1 MTIAPPLE
9 RSRRAQRV
17 VRVSEGEPAAP
28 RRQWPWL
35 LSGAVVAFAIPF
47 LFADLLGMNRD
58 IYYGLYMLAVAALC
72 VAWARR
78 TRVDVRSMV
87 LRRWRWGVGLGVVF
101 GAVLTAMV
109 LRTED
114 ATSHPH
120 GIGFVEAILWR
131 GVLYGVTDGVLLSV
145 LPILIVFAIFS
156 DKPLMRRLGGKAAVG
171 ALALAASLAFTAV
184 YHLGYPEFRGEKLRK
199 PIAGDLVWSVPTLFT
214 LSPFGSPIAHAG
226 LHVSAVVHSYGTD
239 TFLPPHAGTKAA
251 EGTSPRPDRRPSR

>member
-1 MTIAPPLE
+1 
-9 RSRRAQRV
+9 V
-17 VRVSEGEPAAP
+17 
-28 RRQWPWL
+28 
-35 LSGAVVAFAIPF
+35 
-47 LFADLLGMNRD
+47 LGINRD
-58 IYYGLYMLAVAALC
+58 IYYGLYMLVVAALC

-120 GIGFVEAILWR
+120 GIGFVGAILWR
-131 GVLYGVTDGVLLSV
+131 GVLYGVTDGVLLWV
-145 LPILIVFAIFS
+145 FPILIVFAIFRGR
-156 DKPLMRRLGGKAAVG
+156 PLMRRLGGKAAVG

-184 YHLGYPEFRGEKLRK
+184 YHLGYPET
-199 PIAGDLVWSVPTLFT
+199 AGRSCASRLQGTWCGACRRCSH

-239 TFLPPHAGTKAA
+239 TFLPPHAATKGGAT
-251 EGTSPRPDRRPSR
+251 GSSGHP